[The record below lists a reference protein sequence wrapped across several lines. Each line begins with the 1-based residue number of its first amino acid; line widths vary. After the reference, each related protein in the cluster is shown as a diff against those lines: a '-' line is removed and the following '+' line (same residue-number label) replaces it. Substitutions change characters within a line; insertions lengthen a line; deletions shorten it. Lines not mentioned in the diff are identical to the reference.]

1 MPKLKFY
8 DVKGRKSFSTDKF
21 KLSSKRNPR
30 NKRMVYM
37 AKTTAPSG
45 AKANV
50 FVKKEFYMEYK

>member
-8 DVKGRKSFSTDKF
+8 DVKGRKKFSTDKY

-30 NKRMVYM
+30 TKRMVYM

-50 FVKKEFYMEYK
+50 FVSKDFYTRNK